1 MGSILEAEKETN
13 SLSSK
18 IVCCKE
24 HVKHNGFKMEYKI
37 KKEKKGF
44 LSY

>member
-18 IVCCKE
+18 IVCCKGTR
-24 HVKHNGFKMEYKI
+24 KTHNGFKWEYN
-37 KKEKKGF
+37 
-44 LSY
+44 